1 MAQAIPAHSPSETRG
16 SRGVLQVTATFLALL
31 VAVAIAVSVGEPI
44 SLRRALADSTSI
56 DHTILF
62 RVRLPRALL
71 GVFAG
76 AGLATTGTAFQALL
90 RNPLAEPYVLGVAGG
105 AALGATLSL
114 AIGLGTVLF
123 ERLLGPGAAAETLG
137 NASTALAAAVGG
149 ALATALVYTLAARG
163 MGRRRRS
170 HRGDATSILLAGVI
184 VNAIAASAITFIKT
198 VVRAST
204 AQQLLFWLA
213 GFLDVPTPLS
223 LATVGVA
230 VTLGAALLVA
240 DAPRLNL
247 LSLGDEQASHLGVDV
262 RKLERRVFFASS
274 IMIGAV
280 VATCGIVSFVGLLVP
295 HVLRRLFGPDHR
307 VLLPASL
314 FGGGAALVLCD
325 AAARVTFRFLGT
337 EPPVGAITALLGGP
351 LFLFLLTRQSDDGR
365 TAPEK

>member
-1 MAQAIPAHSPSETRG
+1 MAQAIVAASPSSSRG
-16 SRGVLQVTATFLALL
+16 SRGVVQVLATSIALAI
-31 VAVAIAVSVGEPI
+31 AIGIAVSVGEPI
-44 SLRRALADSTSI
+44 SLRRAIADATSV
-56 DHTILF
+56 DHAILY

-71 GVFAG
+71 GAFAG

-114 AIGLGTVLF
+114 AIGIGPVLF
-123 ERLLGPGAAAETLG
+123 ARLLGEGALAETFG
-137 NASTALAAAVGG
+137 NASTALAAALGG
-149 ALATALVYTLAARG
+149 ALATALVYVLAARG
-163 MGRRRRS
+163 MGRARS

-184 VNAIAASAITFIKT
+184 VNAIAASAITFVKT
-198 VVRAST
+198 VVRATT

-213 GFLDVPTPLS
+213 GFLDVPTNLS
-223 LATVGVA
+223 LAVVGVA
-230 VTLGAALLVA
+230 VTFGCGLLIM

-262 RKLERRVFFASS
+262 RGLERRVFLASS
-274 IMIGAV
+274 LVIGAI

-295 HVLRRLFGPDHR
+295 HVLRRLFGADHR
-307 VLLPASL
+307 VLIPASL
-314 FGGGAALVLCD
+314 LGGGAALVLCD

-351 LFLFLLTRQSDDGR
+351 LFLFLLTRR
-365 TAPEK
+365 TVPRA